1 MISSM
6 SFLKDP
12 ENAESS
18 MIDRIV
24 SENKK
29 TEKEKEEKAEQS
41 RERVCYGN
49 YTFNGVCIRIYMFNL
64 TWAPIF
70 RLLFVMGILVVMDG
84 RSRL

>member
-41 RERVCYGN
+41 VMEI
-49 YTFNGVCIRIYMFNL
+49 IRLMAY
-64 TWAPIF
+64 
-70 RLLFVMGILVVMDG
+70 V
-84 RSRL
+84 